1 MIIETKNPNTPRIT
15 IPTAETLAT
24 VWNSSFVG
32 FFKECQTL
40 LDLTK
45 KDFDFVNKFGFSSS
59 IEKVKINS
67 I

>member
-1 MIIETKNPNTPRIT
+1 MIIEIKNPNTPKIT

-32 FFKECQTL
+32 FFNECQTL

-45 KDFDFVNKFGFSSS
+45 KDFAFINRLGFSSF

>member
-1 MIIETKNPNTPRIT
+1 MEIKNPNTPRIT
-15 IPTAETLAT
+15 IPTAETFAT
-24 VWNSSFVG
+24 VWNSSLVG

-45 KDFDFVNKFGFSSS
+45 KDFAFISRLDFSSF